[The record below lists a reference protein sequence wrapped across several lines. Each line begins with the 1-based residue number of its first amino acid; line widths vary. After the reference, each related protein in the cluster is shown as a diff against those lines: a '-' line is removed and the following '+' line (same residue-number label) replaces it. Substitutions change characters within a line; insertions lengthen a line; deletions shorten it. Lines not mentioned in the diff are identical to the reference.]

1 MPTIRRIRYAEPGL
15 ISGLCGLLQDSVH
28 GGASVGFLAPLSAE
42 AAQRYWQQVMAA
54 LGEGLGLW
62 VAEED
67 GAVAGAVQ
75 LAPCLKE
82 NGRHRA
88 DLQKL
93 FVHSEWR
100 GRGIATALMSAA
112 ETAAAEAG
120 ISLLVLDT
128 LLGSAAERIYVHL
141 GWTRVGEIPAYAASP
156 DGELHPT
163 VYFYKTLNIQGRRY
177 QT

>member
-67 GAVAGAVQ
+67 GAVAGAT
-75 LAPCLKE
+75 APICRSCSCTA
-82 NGRHRA
+82 NG
-88 DLQKL
+88 
-93 FVHSEWR
+93 V
-100 GRGIATALMSAA
+100 AA
-112 ETAAAEAG
+112 V
-120 ISLLVLDT
+120 SLRL
-128 LLGSAAERIYVHL
+128 
-141 GWTRVGEIPAYAASP
+141 
-156 DGELHPT
+156 
-163 VYFYKTLNIQGRRY
+163 
-177 QT
+177 

>member
-75 LAPCLKE
+75 LAPCLIAPAAKYCPLQGLSKALNQGAVRSQWQALGKGVQRRVGALLKPRTCCIQKTGRSVPARCRVIE
-82 NGRHRA
+82 PCCRVITAAFRCLALGRHRP
-88 DLQKL
+88 
-93 FVHSEWR
+93 
-100 GRGIATALMSAA
+100 
-112 ETAAAEAG
+112 AEAG
-120 ISLLVLDT
+120 NT
-128 LLGSAAERIYVHL
+128 
-141 GWTRVGEIPAYAASP
+141 
-156 DGELHPT
+156 
-163 VYFYKTLNIQGRRY
+163 
-177 QT
+177 